1 MDFNRRRENGRGRS
15 LGKSTVERGVF
26 CCIMGLSE
34 RTAEAISAS
43 LIAAAQ
49 DKEVQP
55 MRMKKLIAIVLAA
68 TLLWCIPA
76 GCSKKTDSSSG
87 KEISDIKTKERENG
101 NEAVFELAE
110 AKSGK
115 TSLDTDKLND
125 AYLEFVFG
133 MMNKCASGAGKENVL
148 ISPDSVFFTMM
159 MASAGANGETLDQ
172 MTETMVP
179 GAEPSEALL
188 YASNRMYE
196 MSDDTLGI
204 ANSAWLNEKISDYVY
219 EDYLNYVSEH
229 FDAEVQ
235 PIAFDSNGVNKIN
248 SWVSQMTDGMI
259 NKVIDNLGSGDAMVL
274 ANTITF
280 DARWKDPYDEY
291 ERSSQEFRDG
301 NGEKKSVKFLH
312 DTEHVYFNNG
322 KAEGF
327 LKPYAEGNYAFMT
340 ILPHAKGVDINQFMS
355 EMTADDYRAY
365 WNSMDTSKVIRA
377 YMPQFNSE
385 FSVEMKDILSEMGM
399 EDAFSGK
406 ADFSNMTSESVFI
419 GSVLHKTFI
428 KVTPEGTQAAAAT
441 TEIMTMGLGPED
453 EIWIVCDRPFAYA
466 IVDTRKR

>member
-1 MDFNRRRENGRGRS
+1 LYNGAVRKTCGS
-15 LGKSTVERGVF
+15 AF
-26 CCIMGLSE
+26 
-34 RTAEAISAS
+34 SAS

-55 MRMKKLIAIVLAA
+55 MRMKKQIAMVLIAALLLAV
-68 TLLWCIPA
+68 PA
-76 GCSKKTDSSSG
+76 GCSKKSGSSSG
-87 KEISDIKTKERENG
+87 KANTDIKTKERDNG
-101 NEAVFELAE
+101 NEAVFELAQ
-110 AKSGK
+110 AKDGK
-115 TSLDTDKLND
+115 ESLDTDALND
-125 AYLEFVFG
+125 AYLEFVFD
-133 MMNKCASGAGKENVL
+133 MMGKCTSDAGKENVL

-179 GAEPSEALL
+179 GSDPAEALL
-188 YASNRMYE
+188 YASDRMYE

-235 PIAFDSNGVNKIN
+235 PIAFDGAGVDKIN
-248 SWVSQMTDGMI
+248 AWVSQMTDGMI
-259 NKVIDNLGSGDAMVL
+259 DKLIDNLSSGDTMVL

-280 DARWKDPYDEY
+280 DARWQDPYDEY
-291 ERSSQEFRDG
+291 ERSTDYFRNG
-301 NGEKKSVKFLH
+301 NGEKQLVDFLD

-327 LKPYAEGNYAFMT
+327 LKPYVEGNYAFMT

-355 EMTADDYRAY
+355 EMTAEDYRAF
-365 WNSMDTSKVIRA
+365 WNSMDTSKQVETS
-377 YMPQFNSE
+377 MPQFTSE
-385 FSVEMKDILSEMGM
+385 FSVEMKGILSEMGM
-399 EDAFSGK
+399 EDAFSGE
-406 ADFSNMTSESVFI
+406 ADFSNMTSEKVFI

-428 KVTPEGTQAAAAT
+428 RVTPEGTQAAAAT
-441 TEIMTMGLGPED
+441 AAIMTMGIGPD
-453 EIWIVCDRPFAYA
+453 DVIYVTCDRPFAYA
-466 IVDTRKR
+466 IVDTRTGLPVFLGTVETVEQD

>member
-1 MDFNRRRENGRGRS
+1 MR
-15 LGKSTVERGVF
+15 
-26 CCIMGLSE
+26 LSE
-34 RTAEAISAS
+34 RAAEAISAS

-55 MRMKKLIAIVLAA
+55 MRMKKRIAMVLIAALLLAV
-68 TLLWCIPA
+68 PA
-76 GCSKKTDSSSG
+76 GCSKKSGSSSG
-87 KEISDIKTKERENG
+87 KANPDIKTKERDNG
-101 NEAVFELAE
+101 NEAVFELAQ
-110 AKSGK
+110 AKDGK
-115 TSLDTDKLND
+115 ESLDTDAMND

-204 ANSAWLNEKISDYVY
+204 ANTAWLNEKISDYVY

-259 NKVIDNLGSGDAMVL
+259 DKIIGSLTPSDLMVL
-274 ANTITF
+274 VNTITF
-280 DARWKDPYDEY
+280 DARWAHPYNEY
-291 ERSSQEFRDG
+291 QQKTEYFRNG
-301 NGEKKSVKFLH
+301 NGEKKIVDYLDS
-312 DTEHVYFNNG
+312 TEESYFNNG

-327 LKPYAEGNYAFMT
+327 MKPYVEGHYAFLT
-340 ILPHAKGVDINQFMS
+340 ILPLDERVDINQFIS
-355 EMTADDYRAY
+355 EMTADDYRAF
-365 WNSMDTSKVIRA
+365 WNSLDPSNLVETRIPR
-377 YMPQFNSE
+377 FESE
-385 FSVEMKDILSEMGM
+385 FSIEMKNILSEMGM
-399 EDAFSGK
+399 EDAFSPE
-406 ADFSNMTSESVFI
+406 ADFSNMTKEPVFI

-428 KVTPEGTQAAAAT
+428 RVTPEGTQAAAAT
-441 TEIMTMGLGPED
+441 TAIMTLGMGSSD
-453 EIWIVCDRPFAYA
+453 VVRVICDRPFAYA
-466 IVDTRKR
+466 IVDTRTGLPIFLGTVEDVPGTVAAE